1 MLSVFSVIA
10 DSSANSMFGSGDI
23 GEVRVAED
31 LPSVLGP
38 EPPSPGTC
46 PPVRALRWGHKVVV
60 VGCRLGHDW
69 WVPGGLVFESRPVRL
84 NWRRPAC

>member
-10 DSSANSMFGSGDI
+10 DSSANSMFGSGI
-23 GEVRVAED
+23 SVRSASPRIC
-31 LPSVLGP
+31 PSVLGP

-46 PPVRALRWGHKVVV
+46 PPVRASSVGAYKVVV

-69 WVPGGLVFESRPVRL
+69 
-84 NWRRPAC
+84 